1 MSEQRG
7 STVRGVEGVRNEE
20 WVPRWWVRRR
30 RRRRKQSSDRS
41 AWWPS
46 GSGNC
51 FDGGKSTSISDSA
64 NGWLRHPDATLRNHQ
79 HLLPRQNK
87 TQQEETY
94 LIYRRSDVPSLTCRF
109 PGKNANSKT
118 ATLPWPFFSRA
129 ALLVSIFPPQT
140 TGSMSDSGTIISSD
154 SLPRLS
160 TIFKVLMWWEIIF
173 IRLLMTR
180 MAVLRVLGGYK
191 YFYPLGG
198 AFKDMMTFKFC
209 RITIWQKKTFDG
221 KNTIEWFLSC
231 LAKNLLPWYLMFWV
245 CFFTIISLIITII
258 NNIDTA

>member
-20 WVPRWWVRRR
+20 WVPRWWE

-51 FDGGKSTSISDSA
+51 FDGGESTGVSDSA
-64 NGWLRHPDATLRNHQ
+64 NGWLRHPGATLRNHQ

-87 TQQEETY
+87 TQQEENY
-94 LIYRRSDVPSLTCRF
+94 LIYRHSDVLSLTCRF
-109 PGKNANSKT
+109 LGENVNSKT

-129 ALLVSIFPPQT
+129 AHLVHV
-140 TGSMSDSGTIISSD
+140 SDNGTNISSH

-173 IRLLMTR
+173 ICLLMTR
-180 MAVLRVLGGYK
+180 MAVLRVLGKYK
-191 YFYPLGG
+191 YLSPLRG
-198 AFKDMMTFKFC
+198 AFKDMLTFEFC
-209 RITIWQKKTFDG
+209 RITIWQKKTFVG
-221 KNTIEWFLSC
+221 KKIWLSD
-231 LAKNLLPWYLMFWV
+231 F
-245 CFFTIISLIITII
+245 
-258 NNIDTA
+258 